1 MTGTLDYDKR
11 TSKKLGKLMKTKIP
25 ALDYKSIFDEIKDGS
40 IFESMCG
47 DGRNAEVMLKANP
60 KKITMI
66 DYSIETVK
74 NIQLN
79 QKIET

>member
-1 MTGTLDYDKR
+1 
-11 TSKKLGKLMKTKIP
+11 
-25 ALDYKSIFDEIKDGS
+25 
-40 IFESMCG
+40 MCG

-74 NIQLN
+74 NIQMN
-79 QKIET
+79 EKIET